1 MTTDDMEIVSV
12 LRKKLADKV
21 GRERFELWFGPSTSL
36 ALVED
41 NLVVAAPSQFFRD
54 FLRSSFR
61 AQIDSASFET
71 LGRQP
76 NLVFQIDNTLPDPSR
91 PSESQSDDAKDDHGP
106 QTSAQAKKPGTKRK
120 TTAKSETTAT
130 GVKLFDEAP
139 AARPVAET
147 QARRSGKVAPRKFA
161 TLDGYIVG
169 GSNQMALS
177 VAHKAVRHP
186 GHYSPL
192 MFHGPTGTGKTH
204 LLEGIRT
211 AARRSGTAAMYLT
224 SEQFT
229 TFYVDALRGSG
240 LPSFRGKYRGVDILI
255 IDDLQFFQ
263 GKRSTLVELLY
274 TIDTVI
280 RDGRQVVL
288 AADRP
293 PCELQGLG
301 AELIARLE
309 GGMICP
315 VEPSDHA
322 ARLGIIGQM
331 AAQAELNIPED
342 VKEFI
347 ASRLTNHAREL
358 SGALC
363 RLQAKSEA
371 FDCTVTMDMAEETL
385 ADMVR
390 HGGRLVRLPDIQRAV
405 CEDLGLDPDS
415 LKSGRKAK
423 AINHA
428 RMLAMWLARK
438 HTRAALSEISTFFGR
453 RSHSTVISAQR
464 RVDGWIASEPASRL
478 FEDASTVDET
488 IRRIE
493 HSLMAG

>member
-1 MTTDDMEIVSV
+1 MGGNPRAGDGQDVTTDDMEIVSA
-12 LRKKLADKV
+12 LRRKLADKV
-21 GRERFELWFGPSTSL
+21 GKERFELWFGQSTSL
-36 ALVED
+36 SLDGDCLAI
-41 NLVVAAPSQFFRD
+41 AAPNRFFRD
-54 FLRSSFR
+54 FLRSTFR
-61 AQIDSASFET
+61 AQIENAYIEAT
-71 LGRQP
+71 GRQIK
-76 NLVFQIDNTLPDPSR
+76 LDFQIDNSLPEPPLSAGKA
-91 PSESQSDDAKDDHGP
+91 PKGLKKQGPKSESVGSDREAEKQRASKADCSLG
-106 QTSAQAKKPGTKRK
+106 
-120 TTAKSETTAT
+120 KS
-130 GVKLFDEAP
+130 P
-139 AARPVAET
+139 
-147 QARRSGKVAPRKFA
+147 PRKFA
-161 TLDGYIVG
+161 TLDGFIAG
-169 GSNQMALS
+169 ETNQMALS

-192 MFHGPTGTGKTH
+192 MLYGPTGVGKTH

-211 AARRSGTAAMYLT
+211 AARRRGLSAMYLT

-240 LPSFRGKYRGVDILI
+240 LPSFRGKYRGVDVLI
-255 IDDLQFFQ
+255 IDDLQFFE

-293 PCELQGLG
+293 PSELRGLG
-301 AELIARLE
+301 AELVTRIE

-315 VEPSDHA
+315 VEPPGHA
-322 ARLGIIGQM
+322 ARLGIVARM
-331 AAQAELNIPED
+331 AAQAELEVPQE
-342 VKEFI
+342 VQEFI
-347 ASRLTNHAREL
+347 ATRLTNHAREL
-358 SGALC
+358 SGAIC

-371 FDCTVTMDMAEETL
+371 FDCRVTLDMAEEAL

-405 CEDLGLDPDS
+405 CENLGLEPET

-464 RVDGWIASEPASRL
+464 RVDSWIAAEPASRL
-478 FEDASTVDET
+478 FEDSSTVDET

-493 HSLMAG
+493 QSLLAG